1 MMLPVVRVTMPT
13 NLAKATN
20 GRLWPNQL
28 APMHLPGANTSVLHP
43 LAARAFGALF
53 IAALAETGQTMTATS
68 SADCYRSLDIQLWA
82 WNDRMLP
89 TYNPLTC
96 TRTSK
101 VWNGKTWWLKRG
113 MAECAVPGTSNHG
126 WGIAVDVA
134 LWDAV
139 GRKTLPV
146 DGNQW
151 FWAWL
156 LQNAASFGL
165 SWETTET
172 WHLRYT
178 VGDAV
183 PQRVLD
189 IEAFLGAQK

>member
-1 MMLPVVRVTMPT
+1 MPT
-13 NLAKATN
+13 DLAKATN

-82 WNDRMLP
+82 WNDRMSSS
-89 TYNPLTC
+89 YNPITC
-96 TRTSK
+96 TTK
-101 VWNGKTWWLKRG
+101 TKAWNGKVYWLKRFK
-113 MAECAVPGTSNHG
+113 AECAQPGYSNHG
-126 WGIAVDVA
+126 WGLAVDVA
-134 LWDAV
+134 LWDATN
-139 GRKTLPV
+139 RKTLPV
-146 DGNQW
+146 DGNAW

-165 SWETTET
+165 SWETSET

-178 VGDAV
+178 AGDNV

-189 IEAFLGAQK
+189 IEKFLGAQK